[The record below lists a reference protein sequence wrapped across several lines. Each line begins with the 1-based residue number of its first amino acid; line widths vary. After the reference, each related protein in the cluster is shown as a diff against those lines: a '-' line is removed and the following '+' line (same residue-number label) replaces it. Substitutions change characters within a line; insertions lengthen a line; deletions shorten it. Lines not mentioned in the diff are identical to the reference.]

1 MEKRIEYAPL
11 SCKKNPRVSTLITTA
26 NITLQFGAMSLFE
39 NVSVKFGRGNRYGL
53 IGANSCD
60 KSTFL
65 KILGGYLEPT
75 AGNIAVDSA
84 ARIQAFG
91 VRSTNRPAKMQQ
103 LIHYAITS
111 VNFKEKT

>member
-1 MEKRIEYAPL
+1 
-11 SCKKNPRVSTLITTA
+11 LITTA
-26 NITLQFGAMSLFE
+26 NNTLQFGAKSLFE
-39 NVSVKFGRGNRYGL
+39 NVCVKFCGGNRYGL
-53 IGANSCD
+53 IGANGCA

-65 KILGGYLEPT
+65 KILCWDLEPT
-75 AGNIAVDSA
+75 AGNIAVDRA

-111 VNFKEKT
+111 FIFKEKT